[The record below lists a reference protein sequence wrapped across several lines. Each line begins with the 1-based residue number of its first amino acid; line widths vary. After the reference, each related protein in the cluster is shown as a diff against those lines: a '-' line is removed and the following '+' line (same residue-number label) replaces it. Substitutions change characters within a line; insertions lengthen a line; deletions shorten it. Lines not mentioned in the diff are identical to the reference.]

1 MHRLLSTPQGA
12 SPITAAALAVSAAGV
27 LIHRS
32 NTASASTAPCIHLAS
47 TKVDGSCEMPTLVL
61 VHGLDST
68 RFTWNPFMERN
79 AGRYKMIAV
88 DLRGH
93 GESAL
98 GDESHF
104 TAEAVAADIRHTLRE
119 EKVAL
124 PVVLLGHSMGG
135 RVAMEYGAEW
145 PEDLAGLIVEDM
157 DMRQYSKQ
165 DRPADDLRARRAFD
179 RSFDSWEQAKRTL
192 LRWYQEGRVDGW
204 SCLLYTSPS
213 PRDS

>member
-104 TAEAVAADIRHTLRE
+104 TAEAVAADIRHTLRLGLRCDVGKWAVQGGE
-119 EKVAL
+119 GGAASGVARPFDGRAGATAL
-124 PVVLLGHSMGG
+124 MLLG
-135 RVAMEYGAEW
+135 
-145 PEDLAGLIVEDM
+145 
-157 DMRQYSKQ
+157 
-165 DRPADDLRARRAFD
+165 
-179 RSFDSWEQAKRTL
+179 
-192 LRWYQEGRVDGW
+192 
-204 SCLLYTSPS
+204 
-213 PRDS
+213 